1 MACALIG
8 VAGKISRHHGQ
19 PTYNHNR
26 TIFDCDDVLSGSN
39 GNPAADTGI
48 YPIPTVL
55 SILLQ
60 VICLILTNRIINS
73 GVELS
78 FLIPLNG
85 AFSPLAMIF
94 VGVFLYKEK
103 ASVRKIA
110 VLLTACVLIGFA
122 NFL

>member
-1 MACALIG
+1 M
-8 VAGKISRHHGQ
+8 
-19 PTYNHNR
+19 
-26 TIFDCDDVLSGSN
+26 
-39 GNPAADTGI
+39 
-48 YPIPTVL
+48 
-55 SILLQ
+55 Q
-60 VICLILTNRIINS
+60 VICLVLMNRIINS

-85 AFSPLAMIF
+85 AFSPFVMIF

-103 ASVRKIA
+103 VSVRKIA